1 MCKKY
6 IKRYTIKTFIYKD
19 KVVEICSYQLK
30 RKTIIYASVNTEFN
44 KKLYYLISVN
54 NVREAIRKA
63 RKKIDS
69 Y

>member
-6 IKRYTIKTFIYKD
+6 TKRCMIKTFIYKD
-19 KVVEICSYQLK
+19 KVVEIYSYQFK

-44 KKLYYLISVN
+44 KKIDYLISVN

>member
-6 IKRYTIKTFIYKD
+6 TKRCMIKTFIYKD
-19 KVVEICSYQLK
+19 KAVEICSYQLK

-44 KKLYYLISVN
+44 KKLYYLIPAKN
-54 NVREAIRKA
+54 IREAIRKS
-63 RKKIDS
+63 KEKIDS